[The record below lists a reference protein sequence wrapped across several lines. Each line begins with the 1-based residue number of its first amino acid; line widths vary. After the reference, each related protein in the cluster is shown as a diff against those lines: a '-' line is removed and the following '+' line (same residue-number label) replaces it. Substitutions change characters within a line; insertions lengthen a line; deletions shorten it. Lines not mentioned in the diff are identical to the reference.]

1 MDIVKREETGVAVS
15 RRKKRNK
22 EERKSIFEI
31 YRSQKTLKDYMFYL
45 KDFLNFV
52 YEGEEEIRAEE
63 LIELMKDVEKQ
74 DVEDYI
80 AYLVEDRKLK
90 KTSINKIIS
99 SLKSLYKEMEK
110 NGYENPFKYVELFK
124 VSRNIDNVLKLSFED
139 IKKIIG
145 QYQINGEKDYR
156 NVNILYTLFYTGMR
170 SQELIN
176 LKFKHI
182 LEREGNYYIKL
193 EETKSGREQ
202 YKSVH
207 DILIK
212 KLKEYKEYLQ
222 SLYNIDDSD
231 IEDHYVF
238 SSSTEKNTQ
247 LSYRAL
253 YDLVQNM
260 GKLIDKDISPHNVRH
275 AVATE
280 LSINGADI
288 LEIRDFLGHAD
299 TRVTEVYINAKS
311 ILEKRVLEKLPVFSS
326 LEDIDEEK

>member
-1 MDIVKREETGVAVS
+1 
-15 RRKKRNK
+15 
-22 EERKSIFEI
+22 
-31 YRSQKTLKDYMFYL
+31 
-45 KDFLNFV
+45 
-52 YEGEEEIRAEE
+52 
-63 LIELMKDVEKQ
+63 
-74 DVEDYI
+74 
-80 AYLVEDRKLK
+80 
-90 KTSINKIIS
+90 
-99 SLKSLYKEMEK
+99 MEK

-145 QYQINGEKDYR
+145 QYKINGEKDYR

-182 LEREGNYYIKL
+182 LEREGSYYIKL

-207 DILIK
+207 NILVQR
-212 KLKEYKEYLQ
+212 LKEYKEYLQ
-222 SLYNIDDSD
+222 ALYNIDDAK
-231 IEDHYVF
+231 IEEQYVF
-238 SSSTEKNTQ
+238 SSSVEKNTQ

-260 GKLIDKDISPHNVRH
+260 GKLIGKDISPHNVRH

-311 ILEKRVLEKLPVFSS
+311 ILEKRVLEKLPAFSS
-326 LEDIDEEK
+326 LEDIEEKK